1 MTDIKSF
8 NSESLPDSTNS
19 RNTSSGSQHYLISG
33 SFGHVVCDSC
43 DIFHLT
49 IPVYLIISLFDLC
62 NLDGVC
68 SGTYLLHPFAGEDV
82 EGDDVH
88 LGVAVFARLRS

>member
-1 MTDIKSF
+1 MASHY
-8 NSESLPDSTNS
+8 NS
-19 RNTSSGSQHYLISG
+19 HYNFRHNFFASETGPPSI
-33 SFGHVVCDSC
+33 CDSC

-49 IPVYLIISLFDLC
+49 IPVYLIIGLFDLW

-68 SGTYLLHPFAGEDV
+68 SGTHLLHSFAGEDV